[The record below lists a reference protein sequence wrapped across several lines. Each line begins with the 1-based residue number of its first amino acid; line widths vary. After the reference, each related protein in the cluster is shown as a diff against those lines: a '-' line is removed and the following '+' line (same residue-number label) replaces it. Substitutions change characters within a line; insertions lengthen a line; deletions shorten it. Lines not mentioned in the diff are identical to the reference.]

1 MRRAVAPP
9 RGAQALP
16 VVGGEEEEEEGDPRE
31 AVVAQFLY
39 TGSSRALGTVRVRV
53 LEERD
58 VDAVGPLLSEAGLL
72 SEAQGRAW
80 ARAAVGAFPEAAC
93 LVGEVD
99 GRAVGV
105 VGLSFGLASR
115 QPFTSLVPPD
125 DVAYLSELA
134 VSARVR
140 RAGVATCLMGAA
152 EAFASMMGFSALY
165 LHCRYSD
172 RGAFALYSNRGYTI
186 EANDPALLPRR
197 RALKVKAIDGLWIAT
212 DAHQCNGASLAPLA
226 RSARGMPT
234 LSASRPAGHV
244 NGDGDSAGVR
254 ASIVLDPMTATEDEA
269 PSAPPRARGDL
280 LRGSDLLQAFHEEGE
295 GGEGEGVR
303 SGVEARAS
311 AVAHAR
317 SKQEANEALILT
329 ATFVGVPLL
338 LSALLGLLP

>member
-1 MRRAVAPP
+1 MAPP

-16 VVGGEEEEEEGDPRE
+16 VVDGEEEEEGDPRE

-39 TGSSRALGTVRVRV
+39 TGSSRALGAVRVRV

-58 VDAVGPLLSEAGLL
+58 VDAVGPLLAEAGLL

-172 RGAFALYSNRGYTI
+172 RGAFALYANRGYTI

-226 RSARGMPT
+226 RSARGMPK
-234 LSASRPAGHV
+234 LSAPRLAGQV
-244 NGDGDSAGVR
+244 NGDSDSAGVR

-280 LRGSDLLQAFHEEGE
+280 LLGSDLLQAFHEEGE
-295 GGEGEGVR
+295 GREGEVEGEGVR
-303 SGVEARAS
+303 AGVEARAS

-338 LSALLGLLP
+338 LSALLNLLP